1 MRFNP
6 QLIVDNSQNHQ
17 IITMSQPGSN
27 VVQNITSINTGQ
39 QQQHQQQQSQQQ
51 HHQQQQQHQQPQL
64 QHQTQQQQQQ
74 QQTHMLIPVSA
85 KQLTPSPRPSIL
97 RKRDI
102 EG

>member
-1 MRFNP
+1 
-6 QLIVDNSQNHQ
+6 
-17 IITMSQPGSN
+17 MSQPGSN

-39 QQQHQQQQSQQQ
+39 QHQQSQQQ
-51 HHQQQQQHQQPQL
+51 PQHHQQQHQHQPQL
-64 QHQTQQQQQQ
+64 LQQQQSHQPQQQQQQ
-74 QQTHMLIPVSA
+74 QQTHMLIPVSS